1 MYCLSYPVNVVRGDG
16 RDSPADCSEP
26 VDAGAE
32 VVLKLR
38 VSISCADV
46 KLTVSSR
53 DTIAAAKRKLQQQE
67 GLEASRQRWYFGGKL
82 LGEKL
87 RIDETKIQPGFV
99 IQVVVNPEPLSK
111 VDS

>member
-1 MYCLSYPVNVVRGDG
+1 MVRGDG
-16 RDSPADCSEP
+16 RDSPAECSEP
-26 VDAGAE
+26 VDAGTE

-46 KLTVSSR
+46 KLKVSSK
-53 DTIAAAKRKLQQQE
+53 DSIATAKRKLQQQE
-67 GLEASRQRWYFGGKL
+67 GLEPSRQRWYFGGKL

-87 RIDETKIQPGFV
+87 RIEETKILPGYV